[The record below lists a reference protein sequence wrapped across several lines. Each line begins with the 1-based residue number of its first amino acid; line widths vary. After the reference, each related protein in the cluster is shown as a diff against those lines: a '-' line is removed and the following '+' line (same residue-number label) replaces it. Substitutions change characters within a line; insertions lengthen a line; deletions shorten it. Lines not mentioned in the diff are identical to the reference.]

1 MDESITIRDIDPVL
15 RAALQAEADRRGS
28 SLEDLVVQILSS
40 SLGLAGSTQLFRGL
54 DGLVAGLS
62 LEGFQEQQ
70 ELDAAQRY
78 LDEMG
83 GLFEGM

>member
-1 MDESITIRDIDPVL
+1 M
-15 RAALQAEADRRGS
+15 
-28 SLEDLVVQILSS
+28 QILSS